1 MLSYAPLQGDLCP
14 WLMARVLVRE
24 VVAFLAE
31 LYVDDPG
38 GFVNDGGGWYTIHIL
53 KVPRPKGIFCR
64 HPEIRITEHGLSW
77 PRGVGWGATN
87 IQDGSFNWPPLN
99 FPSTKSLY
107 NC

>member
-38 GFVNDGGGWYTIHIL
+38 GFVNDGGGWYTIHTL
-53 KVPRPKGIFCR
+53 
-64 HPEIRITEHGLSW
+64 
-77 PRGVGWGATN
+77 
-87 IQDGSFNWPPLN
+87 
-99 FPSTKSLY
+99 
-107 NC
+107 